1 MDVKLKSSIPD
12 VIEIAE
18 RAKRDAIAR
27 KAQEWK
33 QRVDDILRA
42 QPENIEK
49 LAGEVRVEITDEGFV
64 GISDSE
70 GMKFIEFGMDE
81 QPSPDN
87 LVAGMATIEQ
97 IAPMRRALST
107 L

>member
-1 MDVKLKSSIPD
+1 MDVTIKSSIPN
-12 VIEIAE
+12 VIEFAE
-18 RAKRDAIAR
+18 RARRAAVAR
-27 KAQEWK
+27 KAHDWK
-33 QRVDDILRA
+33 HRVDDILRA
-42 QPENIEK
+42 QPENIEEI
-49 LAGEVRVEITDEGFV
+49 AGEVRVEITDEGFV